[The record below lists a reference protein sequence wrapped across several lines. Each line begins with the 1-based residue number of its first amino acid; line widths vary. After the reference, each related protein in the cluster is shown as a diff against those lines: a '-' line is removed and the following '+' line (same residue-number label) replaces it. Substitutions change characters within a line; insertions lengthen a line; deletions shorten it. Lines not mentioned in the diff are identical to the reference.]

1 MSFMPIIRPYRG
13 KSPVIH
19 PSAFIAEDAV
29 LIGDVTIGEEAS
41 VWYGCVLRGDVGD
54 ITVGARS
61 NIQDLTLIHCTYQ
74 FKGTHVG
81 DDVTVGH
88 MAILHAC
95 DVESGGF
102 VGMGSTILDGAVVQS
117 KAMLGA
123 GALVTPGKIVKT
135 GELWTGRPATK
146 KRDLTD
152 KDYELMVWNAGHY
165 VKLSRDYL

>member
-1 MSFMPIIRPYRG
+1 MPIIRPYQG

-29 LIGDVTIGEEAS
+29 IIGDVTIGEEAS
-41 VWYGCVLRGDVGD
+41 IWYGCVLRGDVGD
-54 ITVGARS
+54 IRVGARS
-61 NIQDLTLIHCTYQ
+61 NIQDLTMIHCTYK

-88 MAILHAC
+88 MSILHAC

-102 VGMGSTILDGAVVQS
+102 VGMGSTLLDGSVVQS

-123 GALVTPGKIVKT
+123 GALVTPHKTVKS
-135 GELWTGRPATK
+135 GELWTGRPAAK
-146 KRDLTD
+146 MRDLND
-152 KDYELMVWNAGHY
+152 KDYELMIWNAAHY
-165 VKLSRDYL
+165 VRLSREYL

>member
-1 MSFMPIIRPYRG
+1 MPIIRPYRG

-54 ITVGARS
+54 IVVGARS
-61 NIQDLTLIHCTYQ
+61 NIQDLTMIHCTYK

-81 DDVTVGH
+81 EDVTVGH
-88 MAILHAC
+88 MSILHAC
-95 DVESGGF
+95 DVETGGF

-123 GALVTPGKIVKT
+123 GALVTPNKIVKS
-135 GELWTGRPATK
+135 GELWTGRPAAK
-146 KRDLTD
+146 MRDLTD
-152 KDYELMVWNAGHY
+152 KDYELMVWNADHY
-165 VKLSRDYL
+165 VKLSREYL